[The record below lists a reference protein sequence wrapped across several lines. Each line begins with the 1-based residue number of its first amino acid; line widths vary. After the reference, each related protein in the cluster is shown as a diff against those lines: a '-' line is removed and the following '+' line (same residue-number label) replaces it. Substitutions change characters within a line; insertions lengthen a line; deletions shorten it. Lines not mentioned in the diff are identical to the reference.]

1 MSHPRLCLRTSL
13 GDRAVSRGSPGP
25 IGTHVVRD
33 RRVSPYLVSRVA
45 TPYDDTGEQ
54 ARSVNLLETWG
65 LVSRRGQR
73 GNPLANG
80 QNSSWVAKLTVDKT
94 VGSSLTV
101 LGSCC
106 ETGVSLRGCMGS
118 LTTGS
123 PIGPFSFWRVG
134 SMYSLA
140 TVRT

>member
-1 MSHPRLCLRTSL
+1 MIVRDFL
-13 GDRAVSRGSPGP
+13 GDLVVS

-33 RRVSPYLVSRVA
+33 RRVSPHLGSRSA
-45 TPYDDTGEQ
+45 TTKDDPGEQ

-94 VGSSLTV
+94 VGSSLTG
-101 LGSCC
+101 LGSCR
-106 ETGVSLRGCMGS
+106 ETGTSH
-118 LTTGS
+118 
-123 PIGPFSFWRVG
+123 WD
-134 SMYSLA
+134 
-140 TVRT
+140 VRDR

>member
-1 MSHPRLCLRTSL
+1 MLGCSSCHTLVCVCAHPWVIVRYL
-13 GDRAVSRGSPGP
+13 GVPPGP

-80 QNSSWVAKLTVDKT
+80 QY
-94 VGSSLTV
+94 SSL
-101 LGSCC
+101 GS
-106 ETGVSLRGCMGS
+106 
-118 LTTGS
+118 
-123 PIGPFSFWRVG
+123 
-134 SMYSLA
+134 
-140 TVRT
+140 

>member
-1 MSHPRLCLRTSL
+1 ML
-13 GDRAVSRGSPGP
+13 GDRADILGDLVVS

-33 RRVSPYLVSRVA
+33 RRVSPHLGSRSA
-45 TPYDDTGEQ
+45 TTKDDPGEQ

-101 LGSCC
+101 LGSCR
-106 ETGVSLRGCMGS
+106 ETGVPHWGAWDR
-118 LTTGS
+118 
-123 PIGPFSFWRVG
+123 
-134 SMYSLA
+134 
-140 TVRT
+140 